1 MNKEQAL
8 LERIAQRL
16 GRLQPLR
23 EKPKRDVM
31 GPPDFWREFLLSET
45 EKIERFCESWRALT
59 GVVEVV
65 ETDEQARSV
74 LTRWIQEEKV
84 RCLIRWDHPELERLE
99 IDQSLVEAGVQINVW
114 GRQAAASSLA
124 GAEQADAPERLMI
137 ELANRAEAGITWVD
151 YAVADTGTLCLF
163 TSPGKGRSV
172 SLLPPIHIS
181 IFRSEQLVTRIGE
194 VMVKIDEM
202 TRSNQLPAAI
212 NFITGPSRS
221 SDIENDMTIGVHGP
235 KKVYA
240 LILR

>member
-1 MNKEQAL
+1 LK
-8 LERIAQRL
+8 
-16 GRLQPLR
+16 PLR

-31 GPPDFWREFLLSET
+31 GPPDFWREFKLSET

-59 GVVEVV
+59 GVAEVV

-74 LTRWIQEEKV
+74 LTRWIREEKV
-84 RCLIRWDHPELERLE
+84 RCLIRWDHPELERLG

-114 GRQAAASSLA
+114 GR
-124 GAEQADAPERLMI
+124 QADAPERLMI